1 MQVFLKTF
9 GKSSRNLNETP
20 KKTDIPPPARDRV
33 GKDFSKKDTAR
44 GGALGDQILRRA
56 KIT

>member
-20 KKTDIPPPARDRV
+20 KKTDIPPPTVTASARI
-33 GKDFSKKDTAR
+33 SQKKTPREAVP
-44 GGALGDQILRRA
+44 
-56 KIT
+56 